1 MTEIVTDRVTF
12 TVVNRIDIWVR
23 QHTSRL
29 VGGQL
34 GAIYELTKLQLFQ
47 ILVEQRPMEEHS
59 RDLSG
64 NIHFDLGWLLNKV
77 QCRSIEKSQNVL
89 GSL

>member
-47 ILVEQRPMEEHS
+47 ILVEQRPMEEHF

-64 NIHFDLGWLLNKV
+64 NIHFELSWQLNK
-77 QCRSIEKSQNVL
+77 L
-89 GSL
+89 